1 MGQVR
6 LLRPLGSMER
16 YQLSKH
22 LRRSAG
28 PVVVAATLKGLP
40 QHRPTSADDPTC
52 GPDQAAYWHH
62 CLGEGLASL
71 CARHPQLSLVVLD
84 SAGTEPPRWAG
95 LTQAFPVADVVACD
109 LATTAHWDPRD
120 LARALEAELQRDFDP
135 AGAAPPSN
143 SSAAAVDRVRLPLWR
158 VRVLWHPDRP
168 DECCLCWVWDHALA
182 DGLSGK
188 QLLRDLVSR
197 LRLPD
202 SPTATAAA
210 AEIRPFDFAATDDYE
225 LPAAYDQRRP
235 PSPSAATVAKAL
247 SGEKPPPYWAGQA
260 APEAD
265 ATHRTRLALASVEPE
280 LCVALRA
287 EGKRRGVSLHA
298 ILFTACASALRAAF
312 DVPPALGIK
321 AATPISARRFCEP
334 PVGADEVGN
343 FIGGVETWLPL
354 VSAADPSD
362 DAGEFWASCAAYSRH
377 LSANLR
383 EGAALPGLL
392 AHVGEWPAAW
402 ERLWR
407 AKGDSNAA
415 TMRRT
420 GSFELSDLGTWDED
434 DNSGGEWRVVAVTFG
449 QSVHVNGEALLCS
462 VAGCAEGG
470 LRVAVAWQ
478 DGTLADAAVQ
488 RFSSELGVVL
498 TRLVS

>member
-40 QHRPTSADDPTC
+40 HRSTSAGDPTS
-52 GPDQAAYWHH
+52 GPDQAAYWHR

-84 SAGTEPPRWAG
+84 SAEPPRWAG

-135 AGAAPPSN
+135 AGAARASN
-143 SSAAAVDRVRLPLWR
+143 SSAESADRVRLPLWR

-188 QLLRDLVSR
+188 QLLRSLVSR

-202 SPTATAAA
+202 APTATPAV
-210 AEIRPFDFAATDDYE
+210 AEIRPFDFAAADDYE
-225 LPAAYDQRRP
+225 LPAPYDQRRP
-235 PSPSAATVAKAL
+235 PSP
-247 SGEKPPPYWAGQA
+247 
-260 APEAD
+260 
-265 ATHRTRLALASVEPE
+265 
-280 LCVALRA
+280 
-287 EGKRRGVSLHA
+287 
-298 ILFTACASALRAAF
+298 
-312 DVPPALGIK
+312 
-321 AATPISARRFCEP
+321 
-334 PVGADEVGN
+334 
-343 FIGGVETWLPL
+343 
-354 VSAADPSD
+354 AADPSD
-362 DAGEFWASCAAYSRH
+362 DADEFWANCVAYGRH

-407 AKGDSNAA
+407 AKGDGNAA

-434 DNSGGEWRVVAVTFG
+434 DSGGEWRVAAVTFG

-462 VAGCAEGG
+462 VAGCVEGG
-470 LRVAVAWQ
+470 LRVMVAWQ
-478 DGTLADAAVQ
+478 DDTLAEAAVQ
-488 RFSSELGVVL
+488 RFLSKLGVVL

>member
-40 QHRPTSADDPTC
+40 HRSTS
-52 GPDQAAYWHH
+52 GPDQAAYWHR

-71 CARHPQLSLVVLD
+71 CTRHPQLSLVVLD
-84 SAGTEPPRWAG
+84 SAGAEPPRWAG

-109 LATTAHWDPRD
+109 LATTAHWDSRD

-135 AGAAPPSN
+135 AGAARASN
-143 SSAAAVDRVRLPLWR
+143 SSADSADCVRLPLWR

-188 QLLRDLVSR
+188 QLLRSLVSR

-202 SPTATAAA
+202 APTATPAV
-210 AEIRPFDFAATDDYE
+210 AEIRPFDFAADDYE
-225 LPAAYDQRRP
+225 LPAPYDQRRP

-247 SGEKPPPYWAGQA
+247 SGEKSPPYWAGHA

-280 LCVALRA
+280 LCAALRA
-287 EGKRRGVSLHA
+287 EGKQRGVSLHA
-298 ILFTACASALRAAF
+298 ILFTACAAALRAAF
-312 DVPPALGIK
+312 DVPPALGLK

-334 PVGADEVGN
+334 PVDADEVGN

-362 DAGEFWASCAAYSRH
+362 DADEFWANCVAYGRH

-407 AKGDSNAA
+407 AKGDGNAA

-434 DNSGGEWRVVAVTFG
+434 DSGGEWRVAAVTFG

-462 VAGCAEGG
+462 VAGCVEGG
-470 LRVAVAWQ
+470 LRVTVAWQ
-478 DGTLADAAVQ
+478 DDTLAEAAVQ
-488 RFSSELGVVL
+488 RFLSKLGVVL